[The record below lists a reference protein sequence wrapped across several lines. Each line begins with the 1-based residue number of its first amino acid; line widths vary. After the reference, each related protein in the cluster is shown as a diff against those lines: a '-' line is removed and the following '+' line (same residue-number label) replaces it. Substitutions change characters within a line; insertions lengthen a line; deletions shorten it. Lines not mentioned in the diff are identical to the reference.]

1 MNTEPSV
8 ADPSRDR
15 LPRRRHRLARCRGCG
30 LHEAICVCPL
40 LPRVDLPQEFLVIQ
54 NAIEILRP
62 TNTGRIVATMLP
74 NTRLMPY
81 GVREGSMAA
90 DVQARDAEAPHRAE
104 AVATDG
110 GRRGE
115 RRSLPFDD
123 APLRRADTDYLLL
136 FPSDDAVDL
145 SAEMAAPRPGRR
157 VAFVLLDG
165 TWHQASRMSHRIA
178 ALRGMRRVK
187 LPPGAP
193 SSWTIR
199 NPLRPEQLCTLEAAI
214 RVTDVLGRHEEADR
228 MMDGLELIE
237 ARMLF
242 MKGRLPRPMTIEEVR
257 AQRTKSE
264 TMEG

>member
-1 MNTEPSV
+1 M
-8 ADPSRDR
+8 
-15 LPRRRHRLARCRGCG
+15 
-30 LHEAICVCPL
+30 
-40 LPRVDLPQEFLVIQ
+40 LPRVELPQEFLVIQ

-74 NTRLMPY
+74 NTRLLPY

-90 DVQARDAEAPHRAE
+90 DVQARDAETPHRAE
-104 AVATDG
+104 AVAMGADG
-110 GRRGE
+110 ERRGVP
-115 RRSLPFDD
+115 RSLPFDE
-123 APLRRADTDYLLL
+123 AALRQPDTDYLLL
-136 FPSDDAVDL
+136 FPSDDAAEL
-145 SAEMAAPRPGRR
+145 SAEMAASRPGRR

-187 LPPGAP
+187 LPPGSP

-214 RVTDVLGRHEEADR
+214 RVVDVLGLRYEADR
-228 MMDGLELIE
+228 MMDGLEWIE

-257 AQRTKSE
+257 VQRTKNG
-264 TMEG
+264 TTEG